1 MTNMEITEFMS
12 DSAVLRE
19 LGRRL
24 TRRRLDLQ
32 MTQEVLSRAAGVS
45 KRTVERLEDGAAVQT
60 STLFRIYRALGLLGE
75 LDHLIP
81 DHEER
86 PMEILK
92 LKGKTRQRAS
102 SPRKHDRS
110 RARWK
115 WGDER

>member
-1 MTNMEITEFMS
+1 MTNMEFSETMS

-24 TRRRLDLQ
+24 TRRRLNLQ
-32 MTQEVLSRAAGVS
+32 MTQEMLSREAGVS

-75 LDHLIP
+75 LDRLIP

-92 LKGKTRQRAS
+92 MKGKTRKRAS
-102 SPRKHDRS
+102 SARKPDRS
-110 RARWK
+110 RDRWT